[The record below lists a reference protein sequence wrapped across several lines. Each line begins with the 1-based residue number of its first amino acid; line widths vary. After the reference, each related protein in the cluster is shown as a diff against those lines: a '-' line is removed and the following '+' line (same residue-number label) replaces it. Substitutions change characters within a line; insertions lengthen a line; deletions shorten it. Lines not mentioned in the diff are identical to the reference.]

1 MHWVYLA
8 ATVHTDATPLARCY
22 LTRRNA
28 MTTKRHPLWSALLAS
43 LVLAG
48 CGTAPQGDP
57 SASATANGETTTAK
71 GKAAVCLV
79 SGFGGLDDQAFN
91 QSAHEGLQEIS
102 KELGIT
108 FSVTEPQE
116 VAEYQPSY
124 DAMVQEG
131 CGLLIGMSYLQSA
144 TAAKVAQANPDLHV
158 ALVDS
163 GFFNESNEPVDVKN
177 GRPLEF
183 DTVQAAYLAG
193 YASAAVSKS
202 RVIGTFGGTQEPPVI
217 AFMDG
222 YAKGAAKWNEDH
234 PDNPVQVLGW
244 DPAKKDGTFAGTYED
259 IAQGKTLTT
268 AMFSQGADIVMP
280 VAGSVGQGAAAAA
293 KEKSGTYVVWV
304 DSDGFLSAPEY
315 KDVVLT
321 SVIKDVGASVKET
334 VRAEVEGKF
343 SSSPYIGTLENGGVR
358 LAPFHDHDSLVPA
371 DVKTRLTE
379 LEEQIKSGEL
389 KLDSEYSPKAS

>member
-1 MHWVYLA
+1 
-8 ATVHTDATPLARCY
+8 
-22 LTRRNA
+22 
-28 MTTKRHPLWSALLAS
+28 MTIKRHPLWSALFAS
-43 LVLAG
+43 LLLVG
-48 CGTAPQGDP
+48 CGSAPQGDP
-57 SASATANGETTTAK
+57 SADTSASGGATTAK
-71 GKAAVCLV
+71 EGKAAVCLV

-102 KELGIT
+102 KELGISFT
-108 FSVTEPQE
+108 VNEPQD
-116 VAEYQPSY
+116 VGEYQPSY

-144 TAAKVAQANPDLHV
+144 TAAKVAKDNPDLHV

-163 GFFNESNEPVDVKN
+163 GFFTENNEPVELDN

-193 YASAAVSKS
+193 YAAAAVSKT
-202 RVIGTFGGTQEPPVI
+202 RVIGTFGGTQEPPVL

-244 DPAKKDGTFAGTYED
+244 DPAKRDGTFAGTYED

-268 AMFSQGADIVMP
+268 AMFGQGADIVMP

-293 KEKSGTYVVWV
+293 KERPGTYVIWV

-315 KDVVLT
+315 KDVILT

-343 SSSPYIGTLENGGVR
+343 SASPYIGTLENGGVR
-358 LAPFHDHDSLVPA
+358 LAPFHDHDSVVPA
-371 DVKTRLTE
+371 DVKSRITG
-379 LEEQIKSGEL
+379 LEDQIKSGEL
-389 KLDSEYSPKAS
+389 KLESDYSPKAK